1 MKKLLA
7 SFGWVLLLL
16 PLISVAGTKTM
27 LRALESPADSDVR
40 KVSHFTGI
48 SSSGSY
54 EVFVKMGSTEN
65 LRIEG
70 DTEDIE
76 NVETVVDNG
85 LLKIRSKK
93 RLSGWNLNS
102 STVRI
107 YITAKSLKDLTVS
120 GSGKI
125 NISETLKTDRLNT
138 SVSGSGSISLNVQ
151 ATTLNANLSGSG
163 NIKVSGSAENVRISI
178 SGSGQFKGRD
188 LKASTADVKV
198 SGSGQASVFVNK
210 TLNASLSGSGRIHYS
225 GNAVVHQTKS
235 GSGSII
241 KN

>member
-1 MKKLLA
+1 MKNLLA

-27 LRALESPADSDVR
+27 LNALESPVNSDVR
-40 KVSHFTGI
+40 KVSNFTGI

-54 EVFVKMGSTEN
+54 EVFVKLGSTEN

-70 DTEDIE
+70 DAEDIE

-125 NISETLKTDRLNT
+125 TINETLKTDRLNT
-138 SVSGSGSISLNVQ
+138 SLSGSGSINLNVQ
-151 ATTLNANLSGSG
+151 TTTLNANVSGSG
-163 NIKVSGSAENVRISI
+163 NIKVSGSVQKVRISI

-188 LKASTADVKV
+188 LKASTADIKV

-210 TLNASLSGSGRIHYS
+210 TLNASLSGSGRIYYS
-225 GNAVVHQTKS
+225 GNAVVRQTKS

-241 KN
+241 KD